1 MTITPK
7 ELADGLRKTAEV
19 VRQEAQKVE
28 QQKTIKCAQ
37 VLTAM
42 RGLLQLKKNL
52 GGA

>member
-19 VRQEAQKVE
+19 IRQESKKID
-28 QQKTIKCAQ
+28 QQKAVKCAQ
-37 VLTAM
+37 VLTAA

-52 GGA
+52 GGV